1 MTIALQDNSWEIRK
15 AISQSGIKLC
25 CCTEF
30 EGAVLLTY
38 TGANDMVHGLGYSD
52 EVDGNRS
59 VEEVIECFKL
69 ENKDVVYCQD
79 VNEFINKIKKKQNET
94 N

>member
-30 EGAVLLTY
+30 TGAIWLTY
-38 TGANDMVHGLGYSD
+38 SGATDMVHGLGYSD
-52 EVDGNRS
+52 KVGGRLSVDDEIKR
-59 VEEVIECFKL
+59 FKS
-69 ENKDVVYCQD
+69 ENKDVAYCQD
-79 VNEFINKIKKKQNET
+79 VQEFINQIKKKQNET

>member
-1 MTIALQDNSWEIRK
+1 MTIVLQDNSWGIRK
-15 AISQSGIKLC
+15 AISHSGIKLC
-25 CCTEF
+25 GCTEF
-30 EGAVLLTY
+30 NGAVWLTY
-38 TGANDMVHGLGYSD
+38 TGATDMVHGLGYSD

-59 VEEVIECFKL
+59 VDDEIKRFKS

-79 VNEFINKIKKKQNET
+79 VNEFINQIKKKQNET

>member
-1 MTIALQDNSWEIRK
+1 MTIVLQDNSWEIRK
-15 AISQSGIKLC
+15 TISQSGIKLC

-30 EGAVLLTY
+30 TGAIWLTY
-38 TGANDMVHGLGYSD
+38 LGVTDMVHGLGYSD

-59 VEEVIECFKL
+59 VEEVIKCFKL

-79 VNEFINKIKKKQNET
+79 VNEFINQIKKQNET